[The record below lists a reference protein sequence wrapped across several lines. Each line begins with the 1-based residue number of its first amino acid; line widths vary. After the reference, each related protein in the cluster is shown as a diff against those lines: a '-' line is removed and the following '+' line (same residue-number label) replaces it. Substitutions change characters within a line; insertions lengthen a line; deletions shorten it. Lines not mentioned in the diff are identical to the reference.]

1 MGIIVS
7 FILAVIAVLI
17 AKKFFYFMEK
27 EDFSFSKAIGAA
39 LVTWVLEIPK
49 ICKNLY
55 LGIEEGFKY
64 LKKGE

>member
-1 MGIIVS
+1 MGIVVS
-7 FILAVIAVLI
+7 FILVIIVVLI

-27 EDFSFSKAIGAA
+27 KDFSFSKAIGAA
-39 LVTWVLEIPK
+39 LITWVLEIPK

-55 LGIEEGFKY
+55 LGIKY